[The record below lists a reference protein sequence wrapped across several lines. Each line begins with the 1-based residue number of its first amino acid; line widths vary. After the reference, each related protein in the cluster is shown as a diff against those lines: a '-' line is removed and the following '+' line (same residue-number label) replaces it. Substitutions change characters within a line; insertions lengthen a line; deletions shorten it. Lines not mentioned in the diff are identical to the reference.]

1 VNEEIRGT
9 VPNAPSNLALAATV
23 KMDLKLKTYVDNIL
37 WIYSACF
44 EFVLKCVALLYVFY
58 CFSVY
63 EVPYFSEISGE
74 NNIWDEIK
82 LDA

>member
-1 VNEEIRGT
+1 M
-9 VPNAPSNLALAATV
+9 PSDIFGFATV
-23 KMDLKLKTYVDNIL
+23 KMDLKLKMYVDNIL
-37 WIYSACF
+37 WIYNACF
-44 EFVLKCVALLYVFY
+44 EFVLKCVALLYVFC